1 MAKKQNKIKGQDK
14 FVDLV
19 QQKTTNGYNYLD
31 AEDDAKLADPSYIPG
46 HLQIELRPWIRG
58 KRAEFD
64 QLTEIMESVD
74 KASDEY
80 GAAEIGR
87 EKVAQSLITAKS
99 QIEDYK
105 KGTGILKQAL
115 GAMNKGT
122 QDSHLYTNMLVF
134 GAQSDGISFDND
146 GRLSFA
152 GVYGDKN
159 NVSVFKMDDVK
170 NPMGGGSPVITE
182 PFESKMF
189 VWKLAEETKR
199 KKDLKKDFD
208 YDWMYTRLHN
218 DLTERGHQ
226 NTIGMA
232 FTDLAGDNKG
242 RSFAQQ
248 YDEGL
253 ADPLY
258 YQHPETGDA
267 LGPDSSWMKNPE
279 NAEVLKKFLSK
290 YLTDVMNDVHG
301 KVDEQTLQV
310 QKTPADLA
318 KEIIKKYSK

>member
-1 MAKKQNKIKGQDK
+1 MAKNKIKQQDE

-31 AEDDAKLADPSYIPG
+31 AEDDAKLTNPGYIPV
-46 HLQIELRPWIRG
+46 HLQSELRPWVKG
-58 KRAEFD
+58 KRNLYDE
-64 QLTEIMESVD
+64 LTDVMETVD

-80 GAAEIGR
+80 AAAEASR
-87 EKVAQSLITAKS
+87 EKIAESLVTAKS

-105 KGTGILKQAL
+105 KGTGMFKQGL
-115 GAMNKGT
+115 NSINKGT
-122 QDSHLYTNMLVF
+122 QDSNLYTNMLVF
-134 GAQSDGISFDND
+134 GAQSDAVIFGED

-152 GVYGDKN
+152 GTSGDN
-159 NVSVFKMDDVK
+159 NVDVFKLDDLK
-170 NPMGGGSPVITE
+170 NPMGGASPIITE

-232 FTDLAGDNKG
+232 FTDIAGDNKG

-258 YQHPETGDA
+258 YQHPESGNA
-267 LGPDSSWMKNPE
+267 LGPDSAWMKDPE

-301 KVDEQTLQV
+301 KVDKETLQV
-310 QKTPADLA
+310 KKTPADLA